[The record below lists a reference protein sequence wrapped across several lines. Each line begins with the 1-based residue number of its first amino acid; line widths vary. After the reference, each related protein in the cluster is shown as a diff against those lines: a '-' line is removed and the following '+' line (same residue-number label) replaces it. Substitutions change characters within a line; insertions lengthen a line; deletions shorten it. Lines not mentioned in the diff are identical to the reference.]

1 MHVDC
6 AALSPT
12 LIESELFGHER
23 GAFTGALE
31 RRAGRFELAAEG
43 TVFLDEIGELDERQ
57 QAKLLRV
64 LHDRE
69 YERIG
74 GVATLPMTARVIA
87 ATSRGLLREVREG
100 RFRADLYFRLNVV
113 QLRLPPL
120 RERRSDVAA
129 AGARAAA
136 AARGIARRARSAS
149 SPTRCSRGSPRAPG
163 PATCAS

>member
-1 MHVDC
+1 VALLRATVLLTGRRAPKGAAARALHGHSRQAQGPFVHVDC

-23 GAFTGALE
+23 GAFTGALD
-31 RRAGRFELAAEG
+31 RRVGRFELAAEG
-43 TVFLDEIGELDERQ
+43 SVFLDEIGELDEKQ

-87 ATSRGLLREVREG
+87 ATSRSLLREVREG
-100 RFRADLYFRLNVV
+100 RFRADLTSL
-113 QLRLPPL
+113 
-120 RERRSDVAA
+120 ERGPAACRRCASGGDVALL
-129 AGARAAA
+129 GAR
-136 AARGIARRARSAS
+136 
-149 SPTRCSRGSPRAPG
+149 
-163 PATCAS
+163 